1 VIYAV
6 IPVLL
11 AVICVWLGRRMAT
24 ALLILGYLSIEG
36 FLKLLSNYNRIVHVG
51 LDIVV
56 LSLALVLVLQA
67 VMQRRAHLDELPY
80 TKLILVYAVWM
91 ILQLLNPFSP
101 GLVQSIAAFK
111 THLTMVPL
119 YFIGATLFEKPR
131 DIIKFILGIT
141 LIHCLSYGMAL
152 VQYALGPSSVL
163 DLSPRFWQ
171 NISYFH
177 EWRPFGTSAV
187 PGGTS
192 VFAYMILPL
201 TLVLLVVPVRNTI
214 KPLAMIGIA
223 LAMGTFVV
231 SGVRQVFLGC
241 VLAILVMATLQ
252 LSRRRSRGAVV
263 VAVAVAISAGAY
275 VAVQT
280 FLRPLATEAVLRD
293 PFAPDIWRER
303 DVTTRLLTLTS
314 TQTYSQARANPISTI
329 LYRAQHYPFGAGLG
343 RTGSAAGA
351 FQREIAQNP
360 ESMRVQADVGWIA
373 DNFWADMIVEG
384 GIPAALLLTWILFG
398 MLHRA
403 YRLAR
408 DADDPTISATAAAL
422 AGFYFSIVVMSWGSQ
437 PLLGNPI
444 TAYFWFLSGMCA
456 AMQRME
462 VRAAVEV
469 PDEDESFGFDDGLA
483 PAGVR

>member
-6 IPVLL
+6 VPVLL
-11 AVICVWLGRRMAT
+11 AIICMWLGRRMST

-36 FLKLLSNYNRIVHVG
+36 FLKLLSNYNRVVHIG
-51 LDIVV
+51 LDIIV
-56 LSLALVLVLQA
+56 LSLALTLVLQA

-101 GLVQSIAAFK
+101 GLIQSIASFK

-119 YFIGATLFEKPR
+119 YFLGATLFERPR
-131 DIIKFILGIT
+131 DIVRFIFGIT
-141 LIHCLSYGMAL
+141 LIHCLPYGMAL

-171 NISYFH
+171 NISYYH
-177 EWRPFGTSAV
+177 EWRPFGTSAM

-192 VFAYMILPL
+192 VFAYLITPL
-201 TLVLLVVPVRNTI
+201 ALVLLVAPVRNAM
-214 KPLAMIGIA
+214 KPLALMSIA

-241 VLAILVMATLQ
+241 ILAILVMATLQ
-252 LSRRRSRGAVV
+252 LSRRRGRIAFVTALAVV
-263 VAVAVAISAGAY
+263 ISAGAY
-275 VAVQT
+275 VGVQT
-280 FLRPLATEAVLRD
+280 FLRPLATDAVLRN
-293 PFAPDIWRER
+293 PMSPDIWRER
-303 DVTTRLLTLTS
+303 DVTTRLMTLTQ
-314 TQTYSQARANPISTI
+314 TQSYTQARANPISTI
-329 LYRAQHYPFGAGLG
+329 TYRARHYPFGAGLG
-343 RTGSAAGA
+343 RTGSAAGT
-351 FQREIAQNP
+351 FQKQIAQNI
-360 ESMRVQADVGWIA
+360 ESMKIQNDVGWTA

-384 GIPAALLLTWILFG
+384 GLPAAIMLTWILFG
-398 MLHRA
+398 MLSRA
-403 YRLAR
+403 VKLAR
-408 DADDPTISATAAAL
+408 NSEDETITATAAAL
-422 AGFYFSIVVMSWGSQ
+422 AGLYFSIAVMSWGSQ

-462 VRAAVEV
+462 ARSAAEAL
-469 PDEDESFGFDDGLA
+469 EEEEGYRLDDGLA

>member
-36 FLKLLSNYNRIVHVG
+36 FLKLLSNYNRVVHVG

-80 TKLILVYAVWM
+80 TKLILAYAVWM

-101 GLVQSIAAFK
+101 GLVQSVASFK

-131 DIIKFILGIT
+131 DIIKFIFGIT
-141 LIHCLSYGMAL
+141 LIHCLPYGMAL
-152 VQYALGPSSVL
+152 VQYALGPTSVL

-171 NISYFH
+171 NISYYH

-192 VFAYMILPL
+192 VFAYLITPL
-201 TLVLLVVPVRNTI
+201 ALVLLVAPVRHMI
-214 KPLAMIGIA
+214 KPLAMMSIA

-241 VLAILVMATLQ
+241 VLAILVMAALQ
-252 LSRRRSRGAVV
+252 LSRRRSRIAF
-263 VAVAVAISAGAY
+263 VAALAVAISAGAY
-275 VAVQT
+275 IGVQT
-280 FLRPLATEAVLRD
+280 YLRPLATEAVLRD

-303 DVTTRLLTLTS
+303 DVTTRLMTLTN
-314 TQTYSQARANPISTI
+314 TNTYREARDNPIKTI
-329 LYRAQHYPFGAGLG
+329 AYRAQHYPFGAGLG

-351 FQREIAQNP
+351 FQKQIAQNA
-360 ESMRVQADVGWIA
+360 ESMTVQADVGWTA

-384 GIPAALLLTWILFG
+384 GVPAAIMLTWILFG
-398 MLHRA
+398 MMHRA
-403 YRLAR
+403 YKLAR
-408 DADDPTISATAAAL
+408 EAEDKTISATAAAL
-422 AGFYFSIVVMSWGSQ
+422 AGFYFSIAVMSWGSQ

-462 VRAAVEV
+462 TRAAAEAQEA
-469 PDEDESFGFDDGLA
+469 DADIAAELA